1 MPVIGRLP
9 AAPEYYPYRKLGDR
23 PNIVVDG
30 SPLPSTVLTLSHWPN
45 NSTPAALRRDTSTEI
60 VFAYVEQ
67 SAFHVQAP
75 FVSNNHFDE
84 DGLFGMFSL
93 CYPELAM
100 KYKMLL
106 IDASRAGDFG
116 YFESRDA
123 ARLVFAVES
132 CADPATSDLPREVF
146 NACTANRV
154 PHLYREM
161 LDRLPA
167 LLQDLGAAEGLWLE
181 QDEHLAEGLAMFT
194 NGQLSIEEHGQ
205 ADLAVVHIPDGLP
218 PRRAHRYISS
228 ERAPVHPFAIH
239 QQTQCSRILRME
251 NRRYELQFRYEGWVQ
266 LASRR
271 PALRVALDALA
282 ERLNDIETAPGQWR
296 GEAVTEVAPRLYL
309 DGVEGS
315 AIDPDTFLSMV
326 LDYLDTAP
334 IAWDPYD
341 WQPPADTKPLKESA

>member
-1 MPVIGRLP
+1 MIAIGRLP

-23 PNIVVDG
+23 PNIIVDG
-30 SPLPSTVLTLSHWPN
+30 SPLSSTVLTLSHWPN
-45 NSTPAALRRDTSTEI
+45 NNTPAALRRDTSTEI
-60 VFAYVEQ
+60 VFAYLAQ
-67 SAFHVQAP
+67 PDFHVQAP

-93 CYPELAM
+93 CYPELATQ
-100 KYKMLL
+100 YQTLL

-116 YFESRDA
+116 YFDSRDA
-123 ARLVFAVES
+123 ARLVFCVET

-146 NACTANRV
+146 NACAANRV

-161 LDRLPA
+161 LARLPV
-167 LLQDLGAAEGLWLE
+167 LLEDLAAAKELWSE
-181 QDEHLAEGLAMFT
+181 QDEHLEDGLAMFAD
-194 NGQLSIEEHGQ
+194 GRLSIEEYSE
-205 ADLAVVHIPDGLP
+205 ADLAVVRIPEGLP
-218 PRRAHRYISS
+218 PRMARRYISC

-271 PALRVALDALA
+271 PALRVALDGLA
-282 ERLNDIETAPGQWR
+282 ERLNDRETAPGQWLA
-296 GEAVTEVAPRLYL
+296 EAVTEVAPRLYL

-315 AIDPDTFLSMV
+315 SIDPDTFLSMV
-326 LDYLDTAP
+326 LSYLDSAP

-341 WQPPADTKPLKESA
+341 WQPTEDTKPLKESA